1 MRVHFIAIGG
11 AAMHN
16 LALALHKKGYSV
28 SGSDDEIFD
37 PSRSRLAMA
46 GLLPEEYGWF
56 PEKITSEL
64 DVIILG
70 MHARENNPELKEAQ
84 NQGLKIY
91 SYPEFLYEQT
101 KNKTRVV
108 IGGSHGKTTITSMVM
123 HVLKTCNVDFDYM
136 VGSQIDGFETM
147 VSLQGNTKI
156 AVFEGDEYLSSP
168 IDRRPKFHLYKP
180 HIAAINGIAWDHI
193 NVFPTW
199 EIYKQQFEIFIDL
212 IEEGGELYFNSTD
225 KETVAL
231 LKQNKR
237 KDLVT
242 KPYNEHPNKITDGVC
257 YLEIEDQ
264 PEVPLTIFGK
274 HNMQNLS
281 GAKEICLKL
290 GITEEEFYSAI
301 STFHGSQKRLQ
312 KLYEDKN
319 NLVFL
324 DFAHAPSKVEA
335 TVKAVKEQ
343 YPDHEI
349 ISCLELHTFSSLNKE
364 FIGDYQSTMDLSDQ
378 AIVFYNPDVVKHKK
392 LPEILPGEIRDAFKR
407 IDMKVVTEK
416 ESLIN
421 KLEELSKS
429 GLQVYL
435 FMSSG
440 NFGGIS
446 KEEMISFAVNK

>member
-16 LALALHKKGYSV
+16 LALALHKKGYEV
-28 SGSDDEIFD
+28 SGSDDEIFE
-37 PSRSRLAMA
+37 PSRSRLEKA
-46 GLLPEEYGWF
+46 GLLPGEYGWF

-84 NQGLKIY
+84 KQGLKIY

-123 HVLKTCNVDFDYM
+123 HILKTCKVEFDYM

-147 VSLQGNTKI
+147 VSLQENTKI

-180 HIAAINGIAWDHI
+180 HIATINGIAWDHI

-212 IEEGGELYFNSTD
+212 IEAGGELYFNSTD

-231 LKQNKR
+231 LNQNERNDIVVKSY
-237 KDLVT
+237 K
-242 KPYNEHPNKITDGVC
+242 EHPNKIIEGIC
-257 YLEIEDQ
+257 YLEREDKS
-264 PEVPLTIFGK
+264 EVPLQIFGN

-281 GAKEICLKL
+281 GAREICLKL
-290 GITEEEFYSAI
+290 GISADEFYKAI
-301 STFHGSQKRLQ
+301 YSFTGSQKRLQ
-312 KLYEDKN
+312 KLFEDELKV
-319 NLVFL
+319 VFL

-364 FIGDYQSTMDLSDQ
+364 FIADYKSTLDLSDQ
-378 AIVFYNPDVVKHKK
+378 AMIFYNPDVVKHKK
-392 LPEILPGEIRDAFKR
+392 LPEILPEEIVAAFSRK
-407 IDMKVVTEK
+407 DLQVVTKK
-416 ESLIN
+416 ESLKTEIKN
-421 KLEELSKS
+421 QRKPGK
-429 GLQVYL
+429 QVYL

-446 KEEMISFAVNK
+446 NEEMIQLSVNK